1 MHDKKEHRAR
11 RKVWDLA
18 LNSKNLEL
26 YEMNA
31 RTSIQVWL
39 DKVSA
44 VAVMRG
50 ALDVSLYMSL
60 LTFDNMTKTGFS
72 VDSGAVKLGT
82 KHHLIHLME
91 VSFARIAASAN
102 SIWPLLIIK
111 NLQLREGESRFNMA
125 TYDMCLTREVP
136 FPGTVHL
143 CAGRRLTISGSDQ
156 RPERYHAA
164 LPR

>member
-31 RTSIQVWL
+31 RTSIRVWL
-39 DKVSA
+39 GKVSA
-44 VAVMRG
+44 VAVVQG
-50 ALDVSLYMSL
+50 SLDVSLYMSL
-60 LTFDNMTKTGFS
+60 LTFDNMTRTGFS

-82 KHHLIHLME
+82 KHQLIHLME

-102 SIWPLLIIK
+102 SIWPLLLIR
-111 NLQLREGESRFNMA
+111 NLQLRKKESRFDMA
-125 TYDMCLTREVP
+125 TYEMCLKREVCL
-136 FPGTVHL
+136 PGNVTL
-143 CAGRRLTISGSDQ
+143 
-156 RPERYHAA
+156 
-164 LPR
+164 